1 MYVLFIVLNEIQY
14 LSEILVSLKELGIR
28 GATVINTVGSR
39 RLQDESEEKDKS
51 FLFKMVESL
60 QGDTKNNRTIFS
72 VIEKDE
78 QIHEAM
84 KAIEEILGGDMTV
97 PNKGIMFVLPVTH
110 FRGGDLQRH
119 IEGRKTRILV
129 DEE

>member
-1 MYVLFIVLNEIQY
+1 MYVLFIVLNETQY
-14 LSEILVSLKELGIR
+14 LSEILASLKDLGIR

-39 RLQDESEEKDKS
+39 RFQDEEEEEKIFISKI
-51 FLFKMVESL
+51 VESL
-60 QGDTKNNRTIFS
+60 QGNTKSNRTIFS

-78 QIHEAM
+78 QIHDSM
-84 KAIEEILGGDMTV
+84 KAIEEILGGDMAV

-110 FRGGDLQRH
+110 FRGGDLGKH
-119 IEGRKTRILV
+119 IKGRRSRIYL

>member
-1 MYVLFIVLNEIQY
+1 MYVLFIVLNETQY
-14 LSEILVSLKELGIR
+14 LSEILTSLKHLGIR
-28 GATVINTVGSR
+28 GATVINTMGSR
-39 RLQDESEEKDKS
+39 KVQDEEMEKS
-51 FLFKMVESL
+51 FLFKLVESL

-78 QIHEAM
+78 QIHDAM
-84 KAIEEILGGDMTV
+84 KSIEEILGGDMTV

-119 IEGRKTRILV
+119 IEEQQDALLV

>member
-1 MYVLFIVLNEIQY
+1 MYVLFIVLNETQY
-14 LSEILVSLKELGIR
+14 LSEILTSLQHLGIR
-28 GATVINTVGSR
+28 GATVINTMGSR
-39 RLQDESEEKDKS
+39 KIQDEEEEKS
-51 FLFKMVESL
+51 FLFKLVESL

-84 KAIEEILGGDMTV
+84 KSIEEILGGDMTV

-119 IEGRKTRILV
+119 IIEQKETLQEDEG
-129 DEE
+129 

>member
-1 MYVLFIVLNEIQY
+1 MYVLFIVLNETQY
-14 LSEILVSLKELGIR
+14 LSEILTSLKHLGIR
-28 GATVINTVGSR
+28 GATVINTMGSR
-39 RLQDESEEKDKS
+39 KLQDEEEEKS
-51 FLFKMVESL
+51 FLFKLVESL
-60 QGDTKNNRTIFS
+60 QGDTRNNRTIFS

-84 KAIEEILGGDMTV
+84 KSIEEILGGDMTV

-119 IEGRKTRILV
+119 IKAQQQTGQL

>member
-14 LSEILVSLKELGIR
+14 LSEILVSLKDLGIR

-39 RLQDESEEKDKS
+39 RLQDENEEKDRS
-51 FLFKMVESL
+51 FLSKLVESL

-78 QIHEAM
+78 QIHDAM

-110 FRGGDLQRH
+110 FRGGDLERH
-119 IEGRKTRILV
+119 IEDRKTRIQLG
-129 DEE
+129 EE

>member
-1 MYVLFIVLNEIQY
+1 MYALFIVLNETQY
-14 LSEILVSLKELGIR
+14 LSEILLSLKDLGIR

-39 RLQDESEEKDKS
+39 RLQDEDEAREKK
-51 FLFKMVESL
+51 FLSKMVESL

-78 QIHEAM
+78 QIHDAM
-84 KAIEEILGGDMTV
+84 GAIEEILGGDMMV

-119 IEGRKTRILV
+119 IQGRKPTV
-129 DEE
+129 QADEE

>member
-1 MYVLFIVLNEIQY
+1 MYVLFIVLNETQY
-14 LSEILVSLKELGIR
+14 LSEILTSLQHLGIR
-28 GATVINTVGSR
+28 GATVINTMGAR
-39 RLQDESEEKDKS
+39 KIQDEEEEKS
-51 FLFKMVESL
+51 FLFKLVESL
-60 QGDTKNNRTIFS
+60 QGDTRNNRTIFS

-84 KAIEEILGGDMTV
+84 KSIEEILGGDMTV

-119 IEGRKTRILV
+119 IREQQEAVQV